1 MKRRLPPFAAV
12 KAFEAAARHCNF
24 QLAAQELGIS
34 ASAVSHQVKSLEDF
48 TATPLF
54 IRRNNRL
61 ILRDEG
67 KAYYER
73 LVTALDSI
81 EISTDNLIR
90 SSGRGQV
97 TVNLYPSL
105 ADVWL
110 IPRLGDFHRKHPDIA
125 VRLNTSDLVGDSL
138 NREADFALVYL
149 PRTEVPE
156 GATVLFSDSIVP
168 AVAPDYLAQNGP
180 VERPE
185 DLLDHPLIA
194 SLAEDEEWKH
204 WFEAQGIDEHR
215 RARQIEF
222 DMCSSC
228 QKAAKEGLGFVM
240 GRRPYLDDDLVSG
253 KLVVPLEGKVST
265 GYCLSLV
272 TTLRGADL
280 PFGARF
286 RDWIIEASRESEG
299 VWSAIT

>member
-1 MKRRLPPFAAV
+1 MRRRLPPFAAV

-61 ILRDEG
+61 ILREEG
-67 KAYYER
+67 KSYYEQ
-73 LVTALDSI
+73 LGTSLDSI
-81 EISTDNLIR
+81 ESATESLVR
-90 SSGRGQV
+90 ASGRGQI

-105 ADVWL
+105 ADIWL
-110 IPRLGDFHRKHPDIA
+110 IPRLGGFHEKHPKIA
-125 VRLNTSDLVGDSL
+125 VRLNTSELAGDRL
-138 NREADFALVYL
+138 EREADFALAYL
-149 PRTEVPE
+149 PRTELPE
-156 GATVLFSDSIVP
+156 GATELFLDEIVP
-168 AVAPDYLAQNGP
+168 AVAPDYLAMNGP

-194 SLAEDEEWKH
+194 SVSEDDEWKN
-204 WFEAQGIDEHR
+204 WFHAQGVSEIT
-215 RARQIEF
+215 RARQIEL

-228 QKAAKEGLGFVM
+228 LKAAKGGLGFVM
-240 GRRPYLDDDLVSG
+240 GRRPYLDDDLTSG
-253 KLVVPLEGKVST
+253 RLVVPLRHKIST

-272 TTLRGADL
+272 TTLRGRDL

-286 RDWIIEASRESEG
+286 RDWIIEASRESQA
-299 VWSAIT
+299 VWDKVA